1 MVRNPTSCSSNLELG
16 GIIPPSDPSPHWPS
30 SRVAPF
36 SSAWPLVRLVPL
48 GSSCGY
54 HSWRVSAPALCV
66 KGAEYINNNNFK
78 KVPKIWKDII
88 IFMPDIWKDIISLK
102 CLRYGKIK

>member
-30 SRVAPF
+30 SRVASF
-36 SSAWPLVRLVPL
+36 SPAWPLVRLVPL

-54 HSWRVSAPALCV
+54 HSWRVSAPALWV
-66 KGAEYINNNNFK
+66 MGPNTS
-78 KVPKIWKDII
+78 II
-88 IFMPDIWKDIISLK
+88 LIDGLQIEAQELLHSP
-102 CLRYGKIK
+102 